1 VKPAGLGARDTLRLE
16 AGLCL
21 YGHDIDTTT
30 NPVEAALTWAIQK
43 VRRAGGARAGGYPGA
58 AVIDAQF
65 ANGPTRKRVG
75 LVGKERAP
83 VREGTALVAAD
94 GTPLGTVTSGTLG
107 PTVNTP
113 VAMAYLPVAYAAAGT
128 EVFAEVRG
136 KRLPM
141 TVAAMPF
148 TPNRYYRG

>member
-1 VKPAGLGARDTLRLE
+1 
-16 AGLCL
+16 
-21 YGHDIDTTT
+21 
-30 NPVEAALTWAIQK
+30 
-43 VRRAGGARAGGYPGA
+43 
-58 AVIDAQF
+58 VIDAQF

>member
-1 VKPAGLGARDTLRLE
+1 
-16 AGLCL
+16 
-21 YGHDIDTTT
+21 
-30 NPVEAALTWAIQK
+30 
-43 VRRAGGARAGGYPGA
+43 
-58 AVIDAQF
+58 
-65 ANGPTRKRVG
+65 VG
-75 LVGKERAP
+75 LIGKERAP
-83 VREGTALVAAD
+83 VREGAPLVAAD

-113 VAMAYLPVAYAAAGT
+113 IAMAYLPLSHSAVGT

-148 TPNRYYRG
+148 TPNRYHRG